1 MFTLVIDDFS
11 IHYEG
16 KQHAQHLI
24 AALKQD
30 YEAITTGWNR
40 NHPLLHY
47 AWLGLQGAIGQ
58 AMSKKQC
65 ESFSTWSQQ
74 NQSIS
79 RITTTNHN
87 MG

>member
-1 MFTLVIDDFS
+1 MFTLVIDDFG

-16 KQHAQHLI
+16 KQHLQHLI

-30 YEAITTGWNR
+30 YEAITTDWDRTILAAFRLVGTTR
-40 NHPLLHY
+40 RDRSSY
-47 AWLGLQGAIGQ
+47 V
-58 AMSKKQC
+58 KKQC
-65 ESFSTWSQQ
+65 ESFSTQSQQ

-79 RITTTNHN
+79 RIATTNHN